1 MRGKIIAQSDST
13 VNAHPAILTSWNGD
27 GTGCIVFFGVIS
39 CAQPHRIRAS

>member
-27 GTGCIVFFGVIS
+27 GTGCIVFFGVIFL
-39 CAQPHRIRAS
+39 RTTASHPR